1 MAWRV
6 TMKNWTEAAV
16 MKWAKS
22 GKEALGGG
30 LYLRTQLGPNGLS
43 KSYTFRWSKHG
54 KAHEK
59 SLGPITKLRL
69 AEARAIA
76 AGYSAD
82 IFRGREIGQ
91 SSKSPDFAAL
101 VAESLPRLTATLCP
115 ESQRDWKQMC
125 GVAAEHFG
133 RKPISEIS
141 LDDVTALLDP
151 MWNKQ
156 PVKVDRLRARVARL
170 FDCAIAKKYRTDNPA
185 AIRLV
190 SAVLGKLKRP
200 PHRHHASMY
209 WEDLPQVWNAL
220 GDGAWALKLLI
231 LTGSRAKEVLRASI
245 GEFDMVN
252 AEWTR
257 PAERM
262 KSRRPHIV
270 PLSSQALE
278 LVERLA
284 NSPSMATGQHLLF
297 PRMWHKE
304 LIDTLRDITET
315 IEPGSDLTVHGLRGT
330 LSTWM
335 ERQGVPVLTRE
346 FILAHNPKDAVAES
360 YLETHQGPE
369 RRLLEDRRK
378 ALQQWADFVTSTA

>member
-1 MAWRV
+1 
-6 TMKNWTEAAV
+6 

-69 AEARAIA
+69 AEARALA

-91 SSKSPDFAAL
+91 SSKAPDFAAL

-133 RKPISEIS
+133 RKPVSEIS
-141 LDDVTALLDP
+141 LDDVTALLEP

-200 PHRHHASMY
+200 PHRHHASLY
-209 WEDLPQVWNAL
+209 WEDIPQVWRELKPRNDPPAT
-220 GDGAWALKLLI
+220 ALKLLI
-231 LTGSRAKEVLRASI
+231 LTGSRAKEVLRAGI
-245 GEFDMVN
+245 GEFDLGN

-262 KSRRPHIV
+262 KSRRTHIV
-270 PLSSQALE
+270 PLSRQAME
-278 LVERLA
+278 LVERLEC
-284 NSPSMATGQHLLF
+284 SPAMATGQYLLF

-304 LIDTLRDITET
+304 LMGTFRDITE
-315 IEPGSDLTVHGLRGT
+315 EFWPGSQLAVHGLRGT

-360 YLETHQGPE
+360 YLETHQEPE